1 MRVELLTLNLWNLS
15 PPLEA
20 RTAALESWLARSHP
34 DVLALQEVGTVG
46 GRTQAHRLAA
56 AAHYRNVHFVAAT
69 RRRGWEQGLAVVSD
83 LPMTALEPTPLP
95 DAPGDETR
103 ILQQV
108 EVRIRADRL
117 RLANTHLAW
126 EPGQTEERT
135 RQAAAIT
142 DALAGCPDPLVLVGD
157 LNDVH
162 GSPPLR
168 ELTGRTALTDR
179 CCDDD
184 PTFAADNPWTWQP
197 LLLDRRVDHVL
208 AHESVRTPRVD
219 VVLTGEDAPR
229 VSDHY
234 GIRAQLEL

>member
-1 MRVELLTLNLWNLS
+1 MRIDLLTLNLWNLS

-56 AAHYRNVHFVAAT
+56 AARYRHVHFVAAT
-69 RRRGWEQGLAVVSD
+69 RARGWEQGLAVVSD
-83 LPMTALEPTPLP
+83 LPMTALDPTPLP

-103 ILQQV
+103 LLQQV
-108 EVRIRADRL
+108 ELRVGAGRL
-117 RLANTHLAW
+117 RVANTHLAW
-126 EPGQTEERT
+126 EPGHTEERT
-135 RQAAAIT
+135 SQAAVIT
-142 DALAGCPDPLVLVGD
+142 DTLAGCPDPVVLVGD

-168 ELTGRTALTDR
+168 ELIQGAGLTDR
-179 CCDDD
+179 CDDD
-184 PTFAADNPWTWQP
+184 QPTFAADNPWTWQP

-208 AHESVRTPRVD
+208 AHEAVATPRVE

-234 GIRAQLEL
+234 GVRAHLEV